1 MIKRIT
7 NKQGITIDST
17 YVIDGIPKAKGA
29 NETYLATGNNQHIL
43 MKFSGLDLS
52 QLERIGRAVL
62 RLVVTQ
68 DTTIMPNSTEK
79 TAFYVHR
86 NLSDFNPTSVVWT
99 SKPSVASSVEAGFLV
114 PVTQVAVGW
123 MPEDPSQFPY
133 TVVELDLTGIINYWK
148 KNNISF
154 HGITISKSTPGVIT
168 NPSKT
173 EVTGINEFFIM
184 EESKLQGL
192 EPLLSHTPI
201 ECGFP
206 GTGYVN
212 NLTGE
217 LVFQTMSLQTSS
229 KNVPISFTAFRHTKS
244 LLGYSKTYFLGTK
257 FSASF
262 EYAVKTDTNYIQ
274 LVHPSGQE
282 SIFTRM
288 TNVSAKRYG
297 IVSNESDVYV
307 DLSNYAYA
315 IRNESFITITY
326 PNHMK
331 IEFDMHRIQRVTMPS
346 KETVVYNWDSRQ
358 EKLTSI
364 INSDGEKMSLYYDED
379 KIIEIEFDGEQRL
392 LRFSYDRHNEEVT
405 SISLIKW
412 AIDLSSSE
420 GHKIYTELE
429 KATFTKSEPYY
440 TVVDVKNDDR
450 TEFQLADEKVY
461 SVVNKKHASGDILNQ
476 VQFSRELDKTVIEDF
491 LGNKQYLYFDDYG
504 QVKHK
509 IDDQGKS
516 IKAEYE
522 LVGLDGTTRR
532 VTSKSEIQPNR
543 SNLIVDFSFDNQI
556 GEYKTT
562 TKGWK
567 KNSNTNN
574 IVKTM
579 DGGVFGRKCLLVR
592 KTGTGQTRITQLI
605 NVNPGSYSFI
615 GFEKRINISGN
626 PVVKA
631 NITYTILRLAQGSET
646 GILDESGNSWVSD
659 TITTSVSTSPL
670 TGSTNQWQRFVLPTI
685 IIPTGAT
692 NSTIELEIFASHT
705 SGDLLLDDFQL
716 AASEHAV
723 NFNLIPNGY
732 FEESIGSLPTEWTGE
747 NLDSYD
753 RIIDSNLDYPYD
765 LFVGTR
771 TMRFTGDF
779 IKTKKLFKTFD
790 VKGTLGD
797 ELVFSGWFKGKVL
810 ANEEAKV
817 VVSFINESIVTDTQT
832 ILLKPND
839 SSWQNV
845 SRGFVARADY
855 KQVKVSIEYRGFN
868 GLLFDALQLYLNS
881 HESHYAYDDLGNIM
895 NQSSAK
901 TSSESISNT
910 LGQIVQSSNKQ
921 GEVYRYKYDNNGQMT
936 EVKDNKGNKV
946 VHVYD
951 SKGNPITM
959 ELTSSLGKVSH
970 SRTFNT
976 KNQLVKSTD
985 EFGRESINLYDN
997 EFRHIQTTDPL
1008 GYMDKKEYNEFN
1020 QLMKIIREDVQGN
1033 REALSYQYDTNRN
1046 LKKIFIDPN
1055 KYYEFFYDTKSRIE
1069 KININ
1074 SSTIVQYTYNPK
1086 NQIVTQ
1092 KYGSQI
1098 DSDYYTFGYDARGRL
1113 ISVAFNGEAIP
1124 SCTYKYDELD
1134 RISEVRYQEVTT
1146 YYSYDR
1152 SGKLIRKT
1160 NAEGISE
1167 RYIFDNIDAIQK
1179 SIININGVIR
1189 SFEYIMPYETSQY
1202 NFDGF
1207 LNRLDRAYGD
1217 DYLEIDVKYNGQ
1229 TGLKPVYERG
1239 VTKVDDE
1246 ILRTPVIS
1254 FGPYGAY
1261 LKYSLLLTNK
1271 RRVTQGLS
1279 GERFNYS
1286 EWKRRFDNKKTI
1298 FGWFKFIESKTSDQA
1313 IFIVSNSASNE
1324 SLGMYLTPSGLIKL
1338 KYGYTDIVAIPA
1350 TTFSYTLN
1358 QWVNLG
1364 IQVKTINDVTYLT
1377 VYANGLSIY
1386 HGQVS
1391 TTLMTKD
1398 LSDLQVGSYVSN
1410 SEPGSKTNF
1419 RAAHILVGA
1428 YDYTDSDITKIYNLA
1443 LPYFNGTK
1451 VRKQRSGVLYHDHQA
1466 YDGLDVVTL
1475 KGTLVSNKG
1484 VHPTSI
1490 GYQAGTYKLDKTK
1503 SFEYDD
1509 SRNIH
1514 VYGSYGNDKDLI
1526 SSKAKL
1532 VYDFNMKNTGML
1544 SIRFKPID
1552 VGIQLRTILSLHR
1565 GSLVPFALYV
1575 NSANKLVY
1583 LNEDNGTL
1591 NNSIIPN
1598 AWNQLAIRWNDTTL
1612 WIHLNGNPVVEK
1624 SKNFGFENALV
1635 SVGALING
1643 GEPSKHFNGQFEMLA
1658 HSDQIFDDA
1667 KVTSIRNSY
1676 QTIAFESEYDALGR
1690 KEKDELSIGTT
1701 KRTAEYTYKR
1711 PYGEQTKTSFEVE
1724 HMKTLA
1730 KHDIYYNYD
1739 DLGNVT
1745 EMDTPE
1751 GTYEYKYD
1759 FMGRLIEE
1767 YNPVL
1772 NQTIK
1777 MEYNNQNMTYKRYYA
1792 GKTETMVKQLEFLT
1806 NVEDQLV
1813 YIGTIEGGNET
1824 PLEITYDPKYVGNP
1838 LSIGTKQLT
1847 WEGRRLKQIIDGDD
1861 VFNYTYN
1868 EQGLRTKKNINGVET
1883 KYYLQGTNII
1893 AEEKNGQTM
1902 HFIYNEQ
1909 NQLVGFEHQS
1919 NKYFY
1924 VRDLLGVIRNIID
1937 INGKIVVT
1945 YKYDAWGNHKVYDSS
1960 NAENT
1965 RSSFIGNT
1973 NPFRYKGYYYD
1984 VETEWYYLQN
1994 RYYSP
1999 LLSRF
2004 INMDHTKYLEP
2015 GNVDGINLFAYCAN
2029 NPVMY
2034 LDPSGNFAISTFL
2047 IMFAVGALAT
2057 WAAGELFGHQLVGGI
2072 GSTANGVGAI
2082 GTGISLMAFGPWGIA
2097 AGILMIGIGVA
2108 TAGFGVNEVVDHF
2121 TGTNYI
2127 QSWGMSDSLYN
2138 GLYIGLNIASGVGQI
2153 AGNIGMRYAS
2163 NRILNSI
2170 VSDPTKV
2177 QNYSLWQMKTYGRY
2191 TTQYN
2196 VGALTRGSHK
2206 GQGYTLTNKV
2216 NPSNG
2221 YIQWHPGSRWH
2232 FNGSP
2237 YWKVTS
2243 GLGATWRGLYLF

>member
-7 NKQGITIDST
+7 NRQGVSIQST
-17 YVIDGIPKAKGA
+17 YVIQGNTTPKGID
-29 NETYLATGNNQHIL
+29 ETYLATGSNQHIL
-43 MKFSGLDLS
+43 MKFSGLNLS

-68 DTTIMPNSTEK
+68 DTTIMPNPTEK

-99 SKPSVASSVEAGFLV
+99 SKPSLASSFEAGFLV
-114 PVTQVAVGW
+114 PVTQVAAGW

-148 KNNISF
+148 INNISF
-154 HGITISKSTPGVIT
+154 HGITISKSAPGVII

-173 EVTGINEFFIM
+173 DVTGINEFFIM

-192 EPLLSHTPI
+192 EPLLSHTPV

-212 NLTGE
+212 DLTGK
-217 LVFQTMSLQTSS
+217 LVFQTLSLQTSS
-229 KNVPISFTAFRHTKS
+229 KNAPISFTAFRHNKS
-244 LLGYSKTYFLGTK
+244 IPETSKTWLLGSQY
-257 FSASF
+257 SASF
-262 EYAVKTDTNYIQ
+262 EYAIIMETDFARLIQ
-274 LVHPSGQE
+274 PNGSE
-282 SIFTRM
+282 SIFTKM
-288 TNVSAKRYG
+288 TKLEAERYG
-297 IVSNESDVYV
+297 IFVFESEVYV
-307 DLSNYAYA
+307 DLSSYAYA
-315 IRNESFITITY
+315 TNNGTSIVIRY
-326 PNHMK
+326 PDNTK
-331 IEFDMHRIQRVTMPS
+331 IELNLHKIQKVTMPS
-346 KETVVYNWDSRQ
+346 GDTITYYWNTAQDR
-358 EKLTSI
+358 LLYM
-364 INSDGEKMSLYYDED
+364 INSDGERVNLYYNSNG
-379 KIIEIEFDGEQRL
+379 KISEIDFVSEQRL
-392 LRFSYDRHNEEVT
+392 LQITYDTNQTEIT
-405 SISLIKW
+405 SITLKKW
-412 AIDLSSSE
+412 IFDPESSS
-420 GHKIYTELE
+420 GDKIYTELE

-567 KNSNTNN
+567 KNSDTNN

-579 DGGVFGRKCLLVR
+579 DGGVFGNKCLLVR
-592 KTGTGQTRITQLI
+592 KTGSGQTRITQLI

-659 TITTSVSTSPL
+659 TVTTSVSTSAL
-670 TGSTNQWQRFVLPTI
+670 TGSTNKWQKFVLPTI

-692 NSTIELEIFASHT
+692 NSTIELEIYASHT

-716 AASEHAV
+716 ATGEHVV

-732 FEESIGSLPTEWTGE
+732 FEENLGSLPTDWSVE

-753 RIIDSNLDYPYD
+753 KIVDSSLDYPYH

-779 IKTKKLFKTFD
+779 TKTKKLFKTFD

-797 ELVFSGWFKGKVL
+797 ELVFSGWFRGKVL
-810 ANEEAKV
+810 ANEEAIV
-817 VVSFINESIVTDTQT
+817 VVSFIDESTVTDVQT
-832 ILLKPND
+832 VSFQPND
-839 SSWQNV
+839 SGWQNV
-845 SRGFVARADY
+845 SRGFVAKTDFT
-855 KQVKVSIEYRGFN
+855 QVKVSVEYRGFN
-868 GLLFDALQLYLNS
+868 VLLFDALQLYVNS
-881 HESHYAYDDLGNIM
+881 NESHYAYDDLGNIM
-895 NQSSAK
+895 DQSSAK
-901 TSSESISNT
+901 ATSESISNA
-910 LGQIVQSSNKQ
+910 LGQTVQSSNKQ
-921 GEVYRYKYDNNGQMT
+921 GEVYRYKYDVKGQMT

-959 ELTSSLGKVSH
+959 ELNSSHGKVSH
-970 SRTFNT
+970 SKTFNT

-985 EFGRESINLYDN
+985 EFGRESINLYDT

-1008 GYMDKKEYNEFN
+1008 GHRDKKEYNEFN
-1020 QLMKIIREDVQGN
+1020 QLMKIIREDSQSGS
-1033 REALSYQYDTNRN
+1033 ESLSYQYDENRN
-1046 LKKIFIDPN
+1046 LKKIIIDPT
-1055 KYYEFFYDTKSRIE
+1055 KYYEFFYDTKKRIE

-1074 SSTIVQYTYNPK
+1074 SSTIVQYTYNTK

-1092 KYGSQI
+1092 KYGSHV
-1098 DSDYYTFGYDARGRL
+1098 DSDYYTFGYDTRGRL
-1113 ISVAFNGEAIP
+1113 ISVSFNGEITP

-1134 RISEVRYQEVTT
+1134 RISEVRYQDVTT
-1146 YYSYDR
+1146 YNSYDR

-1160 NAEGISE
+1160 NSEGISE

-1179 SIININGVIR
+1179 SIIDINGVIR
-1189 SFEYIMPYETSQY
+1189 SFEYIMSYETSQY

-1207 LNRLDRAYGD
+1207 INRLDRAYDD
-1217 DYLEIDVKYNGQ
+1217 DYALIDSNYNGQ
-1229 TGLKPVYERG
+1229 TGLKCYGGSLNNIE
-1239 VTKVDDE
+1239 DDSV
-1246 ILRTPVIS
+1246 LRTPVLVLSSSAGEARYRLSEANQRRSIS
-1254 FGPYGAY
+1254 RSTGQKFSYA
-1261 LKYSLLLTNK
+1261 
-1271 RRVTQGLS
+1271 
-1279 GERFNYS
+1279 
-1286 EWKRRFDNKKTI
+1286 EWKSRFDSKKTL
-1298 FGWFKFIESKTSDQA
+1298 FGWFKFSTNRIYDQPIFSVLGHNNLNQIELALQP
-1313 IFIVSNSASNE
+1313 N
-1324 SLGMYLTPSGLIKL
+1324 GQIKL
-1338 KYGYTDIVAIPA
+1338 RVNGQYHLISGSTFTYAGTNWVMLGLKLENSGNNIKSTVYINGSKCLEVTQNIKVLPGNTVDMKVSDFGNLVLGIYNPDAFPLVTSEFRVAHMQVGAFNYTDA
-1350 TTFSYTLN
+1350 
-1358 QWVNLG
+1358 
-1364 IQVKTINDVTYLT
+1364 
-1377 VYANGLSIY
+1377 
-1386 HGQVS
+1386 
-1391 TTLMTKD
+1391 
-1398 LSDLQVGSYVSN
+1398 
-1410 SEPGSKTNF
+1410 
-1419 RAAHILVGA
+1419 
-1428 YDYTDSDITKIYNLA
+1428 DITKIYSLA
-1443 LPYFNGTK
+1443 LPYFNGTI

-1475 KGTLVSNKG
+1475 KGTLVSHKG
-1484 VHPTSI
+1484 VHPSSL
-1490 GYQAGTYKLDKTK
+1490 GYQAGTYKLDKTRL
-1503 SFEYDD
+1503 FEYDD
-1509 SRNIH
+1509 SRKIH

-1544 SIRFKPID
+1544 AIRFKPVD
-1552 VGIQLRTILSLHR
+1552 VGTQLRTILSLQK
-1565 GSLVPFALYV
+1565 GTETPLGLYV
-1575 NSANKLVY
+1575 NSTNKLV
-1583 LNEDNGTL
+1583 LTQDQLETL
-1591 NNSIIPN
+1591 NNTILTN
-1598 AWNQLAIRWNDTTL
+1598 AWNQLVIRWNETSL
-1612 WIHLNGNPVVEK
+1612 WIYLNGDTVVSRTK
-1624 SKNFGFENALV
+1624 SLSYENAVL
-1635 SVGALING
+1635 SVGAIISDSI
-1643 GEPSKHFNGQFEMLA
+1643 PSNHFNGQFEMLA
-1658 HSDQIFDDA
+1658 HSDQIFDDSKA
-1667 KVTSIRNSY
+1667 TLIRNSY
-1676 QTIAFESEYDALGR
+1676 QTIAYESEYDVLGR
-1690 KEKDELSIGTT
+1690 KEKDELSVGTT

-1711 PYGEQTKTSFEVE
+1711 PNGDSTKTSFEVE

-1730 KHDIYYNYD
+1730 NQNIYYNYD
-1739 DLGNVT
+1739 ALGNVT

-1777 MEYNNQNMTYKRYYA
+1777 MEYDKQNMTFKTYYV
-1792 GKTETMVKQLEFLT
+1792 GKTINMVKQLEFLT
-1806 NVEDQLV
+1806 NAEDQLV
-1813 YIGTIEGGNET
+1813 YVGTVEGGNET
-1824 PLEITYDPKYVGNP
+1824 PLDISYGSKYVGNP
-1838 LSIGTKQLT
+1838 SEIGSKELK
-1847 WEGRRLKQIIDGDD
+1847 WEGRRLKQILDGDD
-1861 VFNYTYN
+1861 TIDYTYN
-1868 EQGLRTKKNINGVET
+1868 EHGLRTKKNINGVET

-1893 AEEKNGQTM
+1893 SEEKNGQTM

-1909 NQLVGFEHQS
+1909 NQLVGFEHQQS
-1919 NKYFY
+1919 KYFY

-1937 INGKIVVT
+1937 INGNIVVT

-1965 RSSFIGNT
+1965 STSFIGNI

-1984 VETEWYYLQN
+1984 LETEWYYLQS

-2004 INMDHTKYLEP
+2004 INMDHTANL
-2015 GNVDGINLFAYCAN
+2015 GMIDVDGVFLFAYCGN
-2029 NPVMY
+2029 NPIDRFDY
-2034 LDPSGNFAISTFL
+2034 DGKSWKKFFNKTKKWIKGIANSI
-2047 IMFAVGALAT
+2047 
-2057 WAAGELFGHQLVGGI
+2057 GELFTEIVETVSEVVGGQI
-2072 GSTANGVGAI
+2072 NVGKEI
-2082 GTGISLMAFGPWGIA
+2082 VTSFQYFWLFTIETGTGYAKSFDNSKPVNFFVNIPNQFWKFWEYSVGIDVNINGWGAGINIGGESSFNLHLGKHNIDIFSNSIGRYGFKISSQGDNGEYSYYKFSINMPEVLVTVAVLYFGWQFIA
-2097 AGILMIGIGVA
+2097 ALLLA
-2108 TAGFGVNEVVDHF
+2108 
-2121 TGTNYI
+2121 
-2127 QSWGMSDSLYN
+2127 WG
-2138 GLYIGLNIASGVGQI
+2138 ASGAPVP
-2153 AGNIGMRYAS
+2153 N
-2163 NRILNSI
+2163 
-2170 VSDPTKV
+2170 
-2177 QNYSLWQMKTYGRY
+2177 
-2191 TTQYN
+2191 
-2196 VGALTRGSHK
+2196 
-2206 GQGYTLTNKV
+2206 
-2216 NPSNG
+2216 
-2221 YIQWHPGSRWH
+2221 
-2232 FNGSP
+2232 F
-2237 YWKVTS
+2237 
-2243 GLGATWRGLYLF
+2243 

>member
-7 NKQGITIDST
+7 NKQGVSIQST
-17 YVIDGIPKAKGA
+17 YVIQGNTTPKGID
-29 NETYLATGNNQHIL
+29 ETYLATGSNQHIL
-43 MKFSGLDLS
+43 MRFSGLNLS
-52 QLERIGRAVL
+52 QLEKIGRVVL

-68 DTTIMPNSTEK
+68 DTTIMPNPTEK

-99 SKPSVASSVEAGFLV
+99 SKPSLASSFEAGFLV
-114 PVTQVAVGW
+114 PITQVAAGW

-154 HGITISKSTPGVIT
+154 HGITISKSTPGVII

-173 EVTGINEFFIM
+173 DVTGINEFFIM

-192 EPLLSHTPI
+192 EPLLSHTPV

-212 NLTGE
+212 DLTGE
-217 LVFQTMSLQTSS
+217 LVFQTVSLQTSS
-229 KNVPISFTAFRHTKS
+229 KNAPITFNAFRHNKS
-244 LLGYSKTYFLGTK
+244 LSGYSKTYFLGTK
-257 FSASF
+257 FSANF
-262 EYAVKTDTNYIQ
+262 EFAFKLETDYAL
-274 LVHPSGQE
+274 LVQPNGSE
-282 SIFTRM
+282 SIFTKM
-288 TNVSAKRYG
+288 TKLEAERYG
-297 IVSNESDVYV
+297 IFVFESEVYV
-307 DLSNYAYA
+307 DLSSYAYA
-315 IRNESFITITY
+315 TNNGTSIVIRY
-326 PNHMK
+326 PDNTK
-331 IEFDMHRIQRVTMPS
+331 IELNLHKIQKVTMPS
-346 KETVVYNWDSRQ
+346 GDTITYYWNTAQDR
-358 EKLTSI
+358 LLYM
-364 INSDGEKMSLYYDED
+364 INSDGERVNLYYNSNG
-379 KIIEIEFDGEQRL
+379 KISEIDFDSEQRL
-392 LRFSYDRHNEEVT
+392 LQITYDANQTEIT
-405 SISLIKW
+405 SITLKKW
-412 AIDLSSSE
+412 IFDPESSS
-420 GHKIYTELE
+420 GDKIYTELE

-532 VTSKSEIQPNR
+532 VSSKSEVQPNR

-579 DGGVFGRKCLLVR
+579 DGGVFGNKCLLVR
-592 KTGTGQTRITQLI
+592 KTGSGQTRVTQLI

-659 TITTSVSTSPL
+659 TVTTSVSTSAL
-670 TGSTNQWQRFVLPTI
+670 TGSTNKWQKFVLPTI

-692 NSTIELEIFASHT
+692 NSTIELEIYASHT

-753 RIIDSNLDYPYD
+753 KIVDSSLDYPFH

-779 IKTKKLFKTFD
+779 TKTKKLFKTFD

-797 ELVFSGWFKGKVL
+797 ELVFSGWFRGKVL

-817 VVSFINESIVTDTQT
+817 VVSFINESIVTDVQT
-832 ILLKPND
+832 VLMQPND

-845 SRGFVARADY
+845 SRGFVAKTDFSQI
-855 KQVKVSIEYRGFN
+855 KISIEYRGFN
-868 GLLFDALQLYLNS
+868 VLLFDALQLYVNS
-881 HESHYAYDDLGNIM
+881 NESHYAYDDLGNIM
-895 NQSSAK
+895 DQSSAK
-901 TSSESISNT
+901 ASSESISNA
-910 LGQIVQSSNKQ
+910 LGQTVQTSNKQ
-921 GEVYRYKYDNNGQMT
+921 GEVYRYKYDVKGQMT

-959 ELTSSLGKVSH
+959 ELNSSLGKVAH
-970 SRTFNT
+970 SKTFNT

-985 EFGRESINLYDN
+985 EFGRESINLYDT

-1008 GYMDKKEYNEFN
+1008 GHKDKKEYNEFN
-1020 QLMKIIREDVQGN
+1020 QLMKIIREDSQSGS
-1033 REALSYQYDTNRN
+1033 ESLSYQYDENRN
-1046 LKKIFIDPN
+1046 LKKIIIDPS
-1055 KYYEFFYDTKSRIE
+1055 KYYEFFYDTKNRIE

-1074 SSTIVQYTYNPK
+1074 SSTIVQYTYNTK

-1092 KYGSQI
+1092 KYGSHV
-1098 DSDYYTFGYDARGRL
+1098 DSDYYTFGYDTRGRL
-1113 ISVAFNGEAIP
+1113 ISVSFNGEITP

-1134 RISEVRYQEVTT
+1134 RISEVRYQDITT
-1146 YYSYDR
+1146 YNSYDR

-1160 NAEGISE
+1160 NTDGISE

-1179 SIININGVIR
+1179 SIIDINGVIR

-1207 LNRLDRAYGD
+1207 LNRLDRAYDD
-1217 DYLEIDVKYNGQ
+1217 DYALIDSNYNGQ
-1229 TGLKPVYERG
+1229 TGLKCYSGSLNNIE
-1239 VTKVDDE
+1239 DDTV
-1246 ILRTPVIS
+1246 LRTPILVLSSNAGEARYRLSEANQRRSIS
-1254 FGPYGAY
+1254 RSTGQ
-1261 LKYSLLLTNK
+1261 K
-1271 RRVTQGLS
+1271 
-1279 GERFNYS
+1279 FNYS
-1286 EWKRRFDNKKTI
+1286 EWKSRFDSKKTL
-1298 FGWFKFIESKTSDQA
+1298 FGWFKFSTNRTYDQPVFSVLGHNNLNQIELALQ
-1313 IFIVSNSASNE
+1313 SN
-1324 SLGMYLTPSGLIKL
+1324 GQIKL
-1338 KYGYTDIVAIPA
+1338 RVNGQYHLISGSTFTYTGTNWVMLGLKLENSGNNIKSTVYINGSKCLEVTQNIKVLPGNTVDMKVSDFGNLVLGIYNPDAFPLVTSEFRVAHMQVGAFNYTDA
-1350 TTFSYTLN
+1350 
-1358 QWVNLG
+1358 
-1364 IQVKTINDVTYLT
+1364 
-1377 VYANGLSIY
+1377 
-1386 HGQVS
+1386 
-1391 TTLMTKD
+1391 
-1398 LSDLQVGSYVSN
+1398 
-1410 SEPGSKTNF
+1410 
-1419 RAAHILVGA
+1419 
-1428 YDYTDSDITKIYNLA
+1428 DITKIYNLA
-1443 LPYFNGTK
+1443 LPYFNGTI

-1466 YDGLDVVTL
+1466 YEGLDVVTL
-1475 KGTLVSNKG
+1475 KGTLVSHKG
-1484 VHPTSI
+1484 VHPSSF

-1503 SFEYDD
+1503 LFEYDD

-1544 SIRFKPID
+1544 SIRFKPVD
-1552 VGIQLRTILSLHR
+1552 VGTELRTILSLQK
-1565 GSLVPFALYV
+1565 GTETPLGIYV
-1575 NSANKLVY
+1575 NSANKLV
-1583 LNEDNGTL
+1583 LTQDQLETL
-1591 NNSIIPN
+1591 NNTIITSG
-1598 AWNQLAIRWNDTTL
+1598 WNQLVIRWNQTNL
-1612 WIHLNGNPVVEK
+1612 WIYLNGDTVVSRTK
-1624 SKNFGFENALV
+1624 SLSYENALV
-1635 SVGALING
+1635 SVGALINSSV
-1643 GEPSKHFNGQFEMLA
+1643 PSYHFNGQFEMLA

-1676 QTIAFESEYDALGR
+1676 QTIAYESEYDVLGR
-1690 KEKDELSIGTT
+1690 KEKDEISIGTT
-1701 KRTAEYTYKR
+1701 KRTADYTYKR
-1711 PYGEQTKTSFEVE
+1711 PYGDQTKTSFEVE

-1730 KHDIYYNYD
+1730 NQNIYYNYD
-1739 DLGNVT
+1739 ALGNVT

-1777 MEYNNQNMTYKRYYA
+1777 MEYDKQNMTYKRYYA
-1792 GKTETMVKQLEFLT
+1792 GKTLTMVKQIEFLT
-1806 NVEDQLV
+1806 NAEDQLV
-1813 YIGTIEGGNET
+1813 YVGTVEGGNET
-1824 PLEITYDPKYVGNP
+1824 PLDISYDPKYLGNP
-1838 LSIGTKQLT
+1838 TEIGSKELI
-1847 WEGRRLKQIIDGDD
+1847 WEGRRLKQIFDGDD

-1883 KYYLQGTNII
+1883 KYYLQGSNII
-1893 AEEKNGQTM
+1893 AEEKNGQII
-1902 HFIYNEQ
+1902 HYIYNEQ
-1909 NQLVGFEHQS
+1909 NQLVGFEHQQS
-1919 NKYFY
+1919 KYFY
-1924 VRDLLGVIRNIID
+1924 VRDLLGVIRNVID
-1937 INGKIVVT
+1937 INGSIVVT

-1965 RSSFIGNT
+1965 SSSFIGNI

-1984 VETEWYYLQN
+1984 VETDWYYLQS

-1999 LLSRF
+1999 LFSRF
-2004 INMDHTKYLEP
+2004 INMDHTLYLEP

-2029 NPVMY
+2029 NPIHGV
-2034 LDPSGNFAISTFL
+2034 DPSGKFNLKKLWGKVKDYAKKVVNKVVDYFLEKVDIKFDYGFGFIENQLRTGEIDKLWDAKWSDGVGSIKIPSLLNLVGINSTFNISGGFSKDTGL
-2047 IMFAVGALAT
+2047 FLSFGHSTQIGNTTNTTTFGIRPIPLALAT
-2057 WAAGELFGHQLVGGI
+2057 VAIEGYEYAKEKIKSVDWGVIGGYV
-2072 GSTANGVGAI
+2072 TV
-2082 GTGISLMAFGPWGIA
+2082 
-2097 AGILMIGIGVA
+2097 GVA
-2108 TAGFGVNEVVDHF
+2108 ILVVAAAIYF
-2121 TGTNYI
+2121 APYLAPLLLKVAVPALASYI
-2127 QSWGMSDSLYN
+2127 
-2138 GLYIGLNIASGVGQI
+2138 IFLN
-2153 AGNIGMRYAS
+2153 
-2163 NRILNSI
+2163 L
-2170 VSDPTKV
+2170 
-2177 QNYSLWQMKTYGRY
+2177 
-2191 TTQYN
+2191 
-2196 VGALTRGSHK
+2196 
-2206 GQGYTLTNKV
+2206 
-2216 NPSNG
+2216 
-2221 YIQWHPGSRWH
+2221 
-2232 FNGSP
+2232 
-2237 YWKVTS
+2237 
-2243 GLGATWRGLYLF
+2243 